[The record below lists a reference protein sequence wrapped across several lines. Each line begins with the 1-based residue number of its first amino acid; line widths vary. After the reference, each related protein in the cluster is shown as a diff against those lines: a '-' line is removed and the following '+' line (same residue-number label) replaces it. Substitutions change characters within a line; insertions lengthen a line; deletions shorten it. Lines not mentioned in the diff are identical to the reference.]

1 MEDIMK
7 QDIKLI
13 AIDLDGTLINND
25 KILTDYTRETLLTAI
40 DSGVKVVPATGRA
53 ISGIP
58 DYLND
63 IPIEYGIFCNGASV
77 YNIKEMEE
85 LYSDRFTREE
95 ALTLLS
101 QCEELETI
109 ISHAANG
116 SMYSLEE
123 DKPRLAHY
131 NLHPRTQDVVLSTR
145 TFVDNLGEVIQQA
158 TKGVDK
164 FVLFFNSQ
172 EKKAAAREYF
182 ENMGIY
188 HVVSSLYENLEIGK
202 KSCNK
207 GHALKFLTSHLD
219 LMPEQVM
226 SFGDASNDY
235 EMIDFAGTGVAMKNG
250 EDHVKEIA
258 NYITLSNDEDG
269 VANAIRKFV
278 L

>member
-101 QCEELETI
+101 QCEKLETI

-145 TFVDNLGEVIQQA
+145 TFVDDLGEVIQQA